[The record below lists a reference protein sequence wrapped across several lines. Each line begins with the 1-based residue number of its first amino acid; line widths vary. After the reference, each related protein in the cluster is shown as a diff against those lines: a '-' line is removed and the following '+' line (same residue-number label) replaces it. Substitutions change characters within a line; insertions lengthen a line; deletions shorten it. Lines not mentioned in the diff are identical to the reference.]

1 MPSSLFAAFALMTAA
16 AVMAV
21 LWPLARRRPLKDE
34 KAADLA
40 VYRDQ
45 LTELE
50 RDQAAG
56 RLPAAQADAARIE
69 VSRRMLS
76 AADAAPEPAQDPLRA
91 RTRRRLAAGL
101 ALVGVPLAAVGLYLM
116 LGTPGLPGAPLAARL
131 AAPPDRTDVAIL
143 VRKVEDHLAAN
154 PGDGQ
159 GYEILAPV
167 YLRLGRVDDAV
178 RAYAQAIRY
187 LGDSPERRASLGE
200 ALVVQADGI
209 VTKDAVAAFQA
220 ALAQDPTSPRARYFL
235 GLAAEQ
241 DGRKD
246 EAAAIWSKLVQDSPP
261 NAPWLGLVRTALGRI
276 GAPVPPPS
284 TAAGP
289 SGSVMRRDA
298 APGTPSLATPPL
310 AAPSPTTPPSP
321 TAQDVE
327 AAAQLDAAG
336 RAQMIQGMVD
346 RLQQR
351 LDADPKDLDGWL
363 RLVRARTV
371 LGERDKAV
379 AALAAARAA
388 FADDAPAQAR
398 LTALADELKIG
409 PEAGN

>member
-56 RLPAAQADAARIE
+56 RLPAAQAEAARIE
-69 VSRRMLS
+69 VARRML
-76 AADAAPEPAQDPLRA
+76 AAAEAAPEPAQDPVRA
-91 RTRRRLAAGL
+91 GIRRRIAAGL
-101 ALVGVPLAAVGLYLM
+101 ALVGVPLAAIGLYVM

-159 GYEILAPV
+159 GYEILAPI

-187 LGDSPERRASLGE
+187 LGDSAERRAALGE
-200 ALVVQADGI
+200 ALVVQGNGI
-209 VTKDAVAAFQA
+209 VTREAAAAFQA
-220 ALAQDPTSPRARYFL
+220 ALALDPTSPRARYFL

-246 EAAAIWSKLVQDSPP
+246 EAAAIWTKLVQDSPP

-276 GAPVPPPS
+276 GAPVPPPPS
-284 TAAGP
+284 AAAP

-298 APGTPSLATPPL
+298 GS
-310 AAPSPTTPPSP
+310 AAPAVGAPPGPS
-321 TAQDVE
+321 AQDVE

-379 AALAAARAA
+379 SALAAARAA
-388 FADDAPAQAR
+388 FAEDVAAQAR
-398 LTALADELKIG
+398 LSALADELKIG
-409 PEAGN
+409 PGASN

>member
-1 MPSSLFAAFALMTAA
+1 MMPASLFAAFALMTAA

-34 KAADLA
+34 TAADLA

-45 LTELE
+45 LNELE

-56 RLPAAQADAARIE
+56 RLPAAQAEAARIE
-69 VSRRMLS
+69 VSRRMLA
-76 AADAAPEPAQDPLRA
+76 AADAPPEPVQDPVRA
-91 RTRRRLAAGL
+91 RSRRRMAACL
-101 ALVGVPLAAVGLYLM
+101 ALVGVPLAAVGLYAL

-154 PGDGQ
+154 PRDGQ

-178 RAYAQAIRY
+178 RAYAQAIQY
-187 LGDSPERRASLGE
+187 LGDTSERRAALGE
-200 ALVVQADGI
+200 ALVVQANGV
-209 VTKDAVAAFQA
+209 VTKDAAATFQA
-220 ALAQDPTSPRARYFL
+220 ALALDPTSPRARYFL

-241 DGRKD
+241 DGRKAD
-246 EAAAIWSKLVQDSPP
+246 ATAIWTKLVQDSPP
-261 NAPWLGLVRTALGRI
+261 NAPWLGLVRTALERI
-276 GAPVPPPS
+276 GAPVPPPPS
-284 TAAGP
+284 AAGP
-289 SGSVMRRDA
+289 SDSVMRRDA
-298 APGTPSLATPPL
+298 APVPP
-310 AAPSPTTPPSP
+310 AVGAPPGP
-321 TAQDVE
+321 TAQDVQ

-363 RLVRARTV
+363 RLVRARMV
-371 LGERDKAV
+371 LGERDKAA
-379 AALAAARAA
+379 AALSSARAA
-388 FADDAPAQAR
+388 FADDATAQAR
-398 LTALADELKIG
+398 LAALADELKIG

>member
-50 RDQAAG
+50 RDQVAG

-69 VSRRMLS
+69 VSRRMLA
-76 AADAAPEPAQDPLRA
+76 AADAAPEPTQDPVRA
-91 RTRRRLAAGL
+91 RTRRRIAAGL

-154 PGDGQ
+154 PTDGQ

-187 LGDSPERRASLGE
+187 LGDSSERRASLGE

-220 ALAQDPTSPRARYFL
+220 ALALDSTSPRARYFL

-246 EAAAIWSKLVQDSPP
+246 QAAAIWTKLVQDSPP

-276 GAPVPPPS
+276 DSPVPPPPS
-284 TAAGP
+284 AAGP

-298 APGTPSLATPPL
+298 ASGTPPLSAPSLAPP
-310 AAPSPTTPPSP
+310 PGP

-379 AALAAARAA
+379 AALASARAA

-398 LTALADELKIG
+398 LTTLADELKIG